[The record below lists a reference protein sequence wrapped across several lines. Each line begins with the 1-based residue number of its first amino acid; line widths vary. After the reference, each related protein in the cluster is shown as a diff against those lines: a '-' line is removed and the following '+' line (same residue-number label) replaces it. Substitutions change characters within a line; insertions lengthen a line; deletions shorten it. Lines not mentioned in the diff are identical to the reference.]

1 MKKMLSKVSNT
12 NLMFNNIMEEIRMLS
27 MGSTT
32 THRNFHITELPPSC
46 EHGDSIGQTK
56 DVMVYARGINHEEDN
71 ITNIVGSD
79 LI

>member
-1 MKKMLSKVSNT
+1 
-12 NLMFNNIMEEIRMLS
+12 MLS

-32 THRNFHITELPPSC
+32 IHPGFLLKGIPQLS

-56 DVMVYARGINHEEDN
+56 DVMVYARGINHEQDN
-71 ITNIVGSD
+71 ITSIVGTE

>member
-1 MKKMLSKVSNT
+1 
-12 NLMFNNIMEEIRMLS
+12 MLS

-32 THRNFHITELPPSC
+32 ILPGFPLKGIPQLS

-56 DVMVYARGINHEEDN
+56 DVMVYARGINHEQDN
-71 ITNIVGSD
+71 ITSIVGTD

>member
-1 MKKMLSKVSNT
+1 
-12 NLMFNNIMEEIRMLS
+12 

-32 THRNFHITELPPSC
+32 IHLGFLLKGIPQLS
-46 EHGDSIGQTK
+46 EHGDSIGQAK
-56 DVMVYARGINHEEDN
+56 DVMVYARGIDHEYDN

>member
-32 THRNFHITELPPSC
+32 THQNFHITDFHHRVNTVIALVRPKN
-46 EHGDSIGQTK
+46 I
-56 DVMVYARGINHEEDN
+56 MVYARGK
-71 ITNIVGSD
+71 TVSKTT
-79 LI
+79 L